1 MDGLPVAA
9 GKGAKRG
16 AVIETERSVVV
27 GDGASPAMSR
37 LCWSRAVIIGA
48 GVILAGLLALPGRTV
63 TTKYV
68 NDLFVFLDGAHRI
81 VLGQVPNVD
90 FHSSLGPLTF
100 YIPAAGYGLSSSMG
114 GAMPA
119 GMAIVVFLLAAIAA
133 EIVGSRMHKAFGL
146 PLAIF
151 LLLIVAAPANP
162 GERIGEL
169 TFAMFYN
176 RIGWA
181 SLSFLLV
188 MYLPRLPAAGNS
200 RAVDAAC
207 ASFLV
212 LLMLYTKITYAVVG
226 LAFLL
231 FMLFDRRQIGWV
243 SLALGMIAVSS
254 IAIEI
259 IWRGGFNYLAD
270 LGLSAKNSGGLLAL
284 TALGHLLRNNL
295 ADLLVYLAVA
305 LIVLSLSPGYRHLLF
320 VAFCGTTGILLIGQN
335 FQAVGILTLGAGA
348 AIITES
354 LFRAKLLSRYGTA
367 RFALP
372 LLLAFLL
379 LPAALGNA
387 ASLAIHAYYTAGGRG
402 KPIPLPAFSEIRLV
416 EIWSAGQYEYF
427 EGYNRTLADASAAL
441 SQLMSADERVAVLDF
456 VNPFSAGLGL
466 TPPVGDSVWY
476 HWGRTLGPDDHPAA
490 EEMFADVDLILDPKW
505 PIEIWTG
512 NGLRDLYA
520 HYIARHYAL
529 VRETA
534 DWRIYRRKAS

>member
-1 MDGLPVAA
+1 MGFVF
-9 GKGAKRG
+9 
-16 AVIETERSVVV
+16 V
-27 GDGASPAMSR
+27 
-37 LCWSRAVIIGA
+37 
-48 GVILAGLLALPGRTV
+48 GLLALPGRTA

-81 VLGQVPNVD
+81 VRGQVPNVD
-90 FHSSLGPLTF
+90 FHSALGPLTF
-100 YIPAAGYGLSSSMG
+100 YIPAVGYGLAGNIG

-119 GMAIVVFLLAAIAA
+119 GMAIVVLLLAVIAA

-151 LLLIVAAPANP
+151 LLLIAAAPANP

-181 SLSFLLV
+181 SLGLLLV
-188 MYLPRLPAAGNS
+188 MYLPRLPAAGS
-200 RAVDAAC
+200 SKVVDAAC
-207 ASFLV
+207 ASLLV
-212 LLMLYTKITYAVVG
+212 LLMLYTKITYGVVG

-243 SLALGMIAVSS
+243 RLALGMIAFSI

-270 LGLSAKNSGGLLAL
+270 LRLSAKNSGGLLEL
-284 TALGHLLRNNL
+284 TALGHLVRNNL

-305 LIVLSLSPGYRHLLF
+305 LTVLSLAPSYRHLLF

-335 FQAVGILTLGAGA
+335 FQTAGILTLGAGA
-348 AIITES
+348 AIIRES
-354 LFRAKLLSRYGTA
+354 LFRAKLLSRYRNA

-372 LLLAFLL
+372 LLLGFLL
-379 LPAALGNA
+379 LPAAVGNA
-387 ASLAIHAYYTAGGRG
+387 ASLAIHAYYAAGGRG

-416 EIWSAGQYEYF
+416 EMWSAGQYEYF
-427 EGYNRTLADASAAL
+427 EGYNKTLADALGAL
-441 SQLMSADERVAVLDF
+441 SQLISADEHVAVLDF

-476 HWGRTLGPDDHPAA
+476 HWGRTLGPYNHPAA
-490 EEMFADVDLILDPKW
+490 EEMFADVDFILDPKW

-534 DWRIYRRKAS
+534 YWRIYRRKAS

>member
-1 MDGLPVAA
+1 MQA
-9 GKGAKRG
+9 
-16 AVIETERSVVV
+16 
-27 GDGASPAMSR
+27 GDGASRPASR
-37 LCWSRAVIIGA
+37 LSWSQAVIFGT
-48 GVILAGLLALPGRTV
+48 GFVLACLLALPGQTA

-81 VLGQVPNVD
+81 VHGQVPNVD
-90 FHSSLGPLTF
+90 FHSPLGPLTF
-100 YIPAAGYGLSSSMG
+100 YIPAAGYGLSGNMG

-119 GMAIVVFLLAAIAA
+119 GMAIVVLLLAAIAA
-133 EIVGSRMHKAFGL
+133 EIVGSRMHMAFGL

-151 LLLIVAAPANP
+151 LLLIAAVPANP

-181 SLSFLLV
+181 SLGLLLV
-188 MYLPRLPAAGNS
+188 MYLPRLPASGS
-200 RAVDAAC
+200 SKAVDAAC
-207 ASFLV
+207 ASLLV
-212 LLMLYTKITYAVVG
+212 LLMLYTKITYGVVG
-226 LAFLL
+226 LGFLL

-243 SLALGMIAVSS
+243 RLALGMIAFSV
-254 IAIEI
+254 IATEI
-259 IWRGGFNYLAD
+259 IWGGGFNYLAD
-270 LGLSAKNSGGLLAL
+270 LGLSAKNSGGVLTL
-284 TALGHLLRNNL
+284 TALGHLVRNNH
-295 ADLLVYLAVA
+295 ADLLVYLTV
-305 LIVLSLSPGYRHLLF
+305 VLVVLNLTPSYRHLLF

-335 FQAVGILTLGAGA
+335 FQTVGILTLGAGA
-348 AIITES
+348 AVITEC
-354 LFRAKLLSRYGTA
+354 LFRAKLLSRYGKA

-372 LLLAFLL
+372 LLLGFLL
-379 LPAALGNA
+379 LPSAVCNA
-387 ASLAIHAYYTAGGRG
+387 ASLAIHAYYAAGGRG
-402 KPIPLPAFSEIRLV
+402 KPIPLPAFSEIGLV
-416 EIWSAGQYEYF
+416 EMWSAGQYEYF
-427 EGYNRTLADASAAL
+427 ERYNRTLADASAAL

-456 VNPFSAGLGL
+456 VNPFSAGMGL

-520 HYIARHYAL
+520 HYIARHYVL

-534 DWRIYRRKAS
+534 DWRIYRRKAF